1 LASVPLLSWVWRL
14 GCGLW
19 LGSCNPFAVGWLR
32 LVSLLLFA
40 WWGVFMG
47 GNVLVFV
54 ATLRKNKPYFVATFG
69 EINLIL

>member
-1 LASVPLLSWVWRL
+1 
-14 GCGLW
+14 LW
-19 LGSCNPFAVGWLR
+19 LWLWWWGWWSLVWLLQSLAVG
-32 LVSLLLFA
+32 LVWVGFLSLACL
-40 WWGVFMG
+40 WWGYWI